1 MSNRLHSGSS
11 RRAFLTGISSLALL
25 ALVERA
31 EALDYVF
38 RNGGSVK
45 PVVSINFAAAGFSPT
60 SPLFTQNIAFSHT
73 ATGAVPT
80 MFDAT
85 GTLTYGPNNLTT
97 YSEPCYGPAW
107 GGDNFGTGSVPTAT
121 PNYAT
126 DPLGNSVATRLQL
139 NKGAGAG
146 FSRWANA
153 NGYYANANQLSS
165 VWIRSTD
172 GVSTYTVAVRTW
184 VTAKV
189 VTVTGAWQQFYV
201 LSTSLPQAE
210 GLQVMLWDSVSTSNT
225 ADILIAQSVTSA
237 VTYETTPRPND
248 QVVTGATAYYGPRFP
263 YVYNGAWTPNG
274 FLVEKAA
281 TNLYLTDLI
290 PATQPITVS
299 NATAYATS
307 FYGTGTLTLSGAL
320 TQIMNGSA
328 TPGARAFYTGTT
340 ATTSLTATDTS
351 LTSTAYPQ
359 VELGSYAT
367 TPIIN
372 GASALTRNVDT
383 VSATGPLAAA
393 VAVGP
398 SRTKTI
404 NEATGAT
411 AYTTYAAGAFPST
424 LPTGFYYQYI
434 KAYAPGT
441 NMATV
446 PN

>member
-1 MSNRLHSGSS
+1 MKRFAPLLG
-11 RRAFLTGISSLALL
+11 FLFAWLLVPALALTPSQRVL
-25 ALVERA
+25 L
-31 EALDYVF
+31 F
-38 RNGGSVK
+38 SGVK
-45 PVVSINFAAAGFSPT
+45 PVVAIDFTAAGFSPS

-73 ATGAVPT
+73 ATGDVPT

-184 VTAKV
+184 VTAKA

-210 GLQVMLWDSVSTSNT
+210 GLQVMLWDAVSTSNT

-248 QVVTGATAYYGPRFP
+248 QVVTTSAAYYGPRFP
-263 YVYNGAWTPNG
+263 YAYNGSTWVPQG
-274 FLVEKAA
+274 FLIEGPA
-281 TNLYLTDLI
+281 TNLYVNSQTPALQTV
-290 PATQPITVS
+290 PVANATQYTI
-299 NATAYATS
+299 S
-307 FYGTGTLTLSGAL
+307 FYGTGSIAYSGAAAGTLSGTGANVL
-320 TQIMNGSA
+320 SSVTITSA
-328 TPGARAFYTGTT
+328 TT
-340 ATTSLTATDTS
+340 ALVMAAPVGSVTNV
-351 LTSTAYPQ
+351 Q
-359 VELGSYAT
+359 VETGAVAT
-367 TPIIN
+367 SRIITA
-372 GASALTRNVDT
+372 GTSLTRNVDT

-411 AYTTYAAGAFPST
+411 VYTTYAAGAFPST

-434 KAYAPGT
+434 RAYQPGT
-441 NMATV
+441 NMAGV